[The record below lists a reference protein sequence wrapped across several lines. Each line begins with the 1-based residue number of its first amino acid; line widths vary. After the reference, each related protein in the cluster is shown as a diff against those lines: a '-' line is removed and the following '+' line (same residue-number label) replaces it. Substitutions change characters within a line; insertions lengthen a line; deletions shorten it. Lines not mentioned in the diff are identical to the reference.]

1 MTIQRYACLDRFG
14 RLDNTVPRA
23 RLCVVCSAANST
35 DAPECVMLTDRT
47 MFVGNS
53 RTRKEGSEDY
63 GQRVRD
69 RVREARAEID
79 RWDNPPPEPPRKK
92 RLPKVRDWRH
102 GDADDRI
109 KCKRGMRFKHI
120 DR

>member
-14 RLDNTVPRA
+14 HLDNTVPRA
-23 RLCVVCSAANST
+23 RLCVVCAAANST

-109 KCKRGMRFKHI
+109 KRKRGIKFKHI
-120 DR
+120 A